1 MEPAAPA
8 GDTVTRIRQTCDR
21 VRDMLVA
28 KNRQYGDSATN
39 PLRVFSKASRIE
51 AIKVRIDDKL
61 SRLQRGKDDQED
73 TVLDLIGY
81 LILLL
86 IARDQPNKATD

>member
-1 MEPAAPA
+1 M
-8 GDTVTRIRQTCDR
+8 TRIRQTCDR

>member
-73 TVLDLIGY
+73 TVLDLVGY
-81 LILLL
+81 LVLLL
-86 IARDQPNKATD
+86 VARDMDA

>member
-1 MEPAAPA
+1 MEPSAPA

-21 VRDMLVA
+21 VRDMLVE

-73 TVLDLIGY
+73 TVLDLVGY
-81 LILLL
+81 LVLLL
-86 IARDQPNKATD
+86 VARDMDA

>member
-21 VRDMLVA
+21 VRDMLVE

-61 SRLQRGKDDQED
+61 SRLQRGRDDQED
-73 TVLDLIGY
+73 TVLDLVGY
-81 LILLL
+81 LVLLL
-86 IARDQPNKATD
+86 VARDME

>member
-1 MEPAAPA
+1 
-8 GDTVTRIRQTCDR
+8 VTRIRQTCDR

>member
-21 VRDMLVA
+21 VRDMLVE

-61 SRLQRGKDDQED
+61 SRLQRGRDDQED
-73 TVLDLIGY
+73 TVLDLVGY
-81 LILLL
+81 LVLLL
-86 IARDQPNKATD
+86 VARDMEA